1 QRILDLIKQ
10 LKREEQVTVFLA
22 SHDAGDIE
30 QLCKRVIVVN
40 HGSIIL
46 NTSVSTLR
54 RRYLQHKIIDLK
66 LHDPVPPEGVNLPG
80 ATTLKASTYGAKLQ
94 VDTGATTMKAVIS

>member
-1 QRILDLIKQ
+1 MDVIAKQRIRDLIKQ
-10 LKREEQVTVFLA
+10 LNREEQVTVFLT

-46 NTSVSTLR
+46 NTSVSLLR

-66 LHDPVPPEGVNLPG
+66 LQDPVPPEGIQMPG
-80 ATTLKASTYGAKLQ
+80 ATTKKNTNYG
-94 VDTGATTMKAVIS
+94 TML